1 MKKKLFAV
9 VATVTMAAV
18 FTCPVLAAWQPSKTV
33 QEVSGI
39 QASVTAPDGSTTA
52 LEITVTPRT
61 DSNAAVED
69 VLTSTDAYIKVT
81 PVSETRAAN
90 DALDEEQP
98 TLAFGE
104 KAGETTDSG
113 LRYSD
118 NEKVNLVYEAV
129 TRSTSTT
136 QFLEKVGG
144 ALLNLVTEAVNGL
157 AQDNPDQMVS
167 VDDFAPAA
175 LFDVT
180 ASAGALE
187 LMGDNGSVD
196 VEMEVPGITADSNI
210 IAVHFLG
217 EVEDAEAMQ
226 EALAND
232 FDNAVLNYDAEI
244 LDAVAGDGT
253 VTVTMTS
260 FSPVLI
266 LTQTAA
272 VVTEEPADT
281 AATAANDTE
290 ATPEPS
296 AVPMQAEAEA
306 DNGGNGWVLPVV
318 IVAIVVVAGI
328 AVVVTR
334 KNKQTTTTGS
344 KK

>member
-1 MKKKLFAV
+1 MKKRLFAV
-9 VATVTMAAV
+9 VATVTLAAV
-18 FTCPVLAAWQPSKTV
+18 LACPVFAVYQPSKMV
-33 QEVSGI
+33 QEVGGVG
-39 QASVTAPDGSTTA
+39 ATVTSPDGTTTD

-61 DSNAAVED
+61 DANAAVED
-69 VLTSTDAYIKVT
+69 VRTATDAYIKVT
-81 PVSETRAAN
+81 PVSETQRAN
-90 DALDEEQP
+90 DAMDEANP

-104 KAGETTDSG
+104 KASETTDSG

-144 ALLNLVTEAVNGL
+144 TLLNLVTEAVDAI
-157 AQDNPDQMVS
+157 AQEHSDQTVT

-226 EALAND
+226 EALTND

-272 VVTEEPADT
+272 AVTEEPADT
-281 AATAANDTE
+281 AATAENDTE

-296 AVPMQAEAEA
+296 AAVMEPEA
-306 DNGGNGWVLPVV
+306 DNGGNGWILPIV
-318 IVAIVVVAGI
+318 IVAIVVIAGVV
-328 AVVVTR
+328 VVVTR
-334 KNKQTTTTGS
+334 KNKQTTATGS